1 MIIIPAIDLMGSKV
15 VRLTKG
21 KAESAKIYS
30 DNPIEFA
37 LYFESLGFKR
47 LHIVDL
53 DAAFGKNNN
62 LQTIQEIAKHTH
74 IELELGGGIR
84 SFETAQ
90 KLVDL
95 GIKRLVIG
103 SLPFKNKKEFDNI
116 LNAFE
121 EYIIMGIDVEN
132 NIVKISGWVEDTQIT
147 CIDFLKKVKQWGL
160 KEAIVTDISKDGTL
174 SGFDENFYGKI
185 AQESKLNI
193 IASGGIKNIEDIKR
207 LKKFEQDGVLGV
219 ILGKA
224 IYEST
229 IDLSKIKE
237 GQL

>member
-1 MIIIPAIDLMGSKV
+1 MLIIPAIDLMGSKV

-21 KAESAKIYS
+21 KEESAKIYS
-30 DNPIEFA
+30 DDPLEFA

-62 LQTIQEIAKHTH
+62 LKTIQEIIKNTR
-74 IELELGGGIR
+74 IELEVGGGIR
-84 SFETAQ
+84 SFEAAQ

-103 SLPFKNKKEFDNI
+103 SLPFKNKKEFENI
-116 LNAFE
+116 LKVFK
-121 EYIIMGIDVEN
+121 EYIIMGIDVDN
-132 NIVKISGWVEDTQIT
+132 AIVKISGWVEDTQIT
-147 CIDFLKKVKQWGL
+147 CIDFLKQVKQWGL

-174 SGFDENFYGKI
+174 SGLDENFYAQI

-193 IASGGIKNIEDIKR
+193 IASGGVKNIEDIKR
-207 LKKFEQDGVLGV
+207 IKKFEQYGVVGV
-219 ILGKA
+219 VLGKA
-224 IYEST
+224 IYEGT